1 MDERSHGRGSS
12 HAGSDAGPAALDD
25 ARRAVER
32 NDLEAAQS
40 ALERAEQDAPDLW
53 EVHHLQGVVAAR
65 RGRWDDAEA
74 RFQRAHSL
82 NPNHPA
88 PLTNL
93 GNLRIER
100 GQYDE
105 AIRYFE
111 QALALDP
118 DYPNAHHNLAV
129 AYRRMGRLDDSVR
142 HLKRAQRLEGRRILG
157 GGGGPS
163 QPTAPAGWMLLAGA
177 VATAAIVLWTLSQR
191 GSP

>member
-1 MDERSHGRGSS
+1 MDEQPHGG
-12 HAGSDAGPAALDD
+12 AGAEAGRTDGPVALDD

-32 NDLEAAQS
+32 NDLEAAES

-53 EVHHLQGVVAAR
+53 EVHHLRGIVAAR
-65 RGRWDDAEA
+65 RRQWDDAEA
-74 RFQRAHSL
+74 RFQRAHRL

-100 GQYDE
+100 GRYDE
-105 AIRYFE
+105 AIGYFE

-129 AYRRMGRLDDSVR
+129 AYRRMGRLDESVR
-142 HLKRAQRLEGRRILG
+142 HLKRAQRLEGRRALG
-157 GGGGPS
+157 AGAPS
-163 QPTAPAGWMLLAGA
+163 QPAAPAGWMLLLGA